1 MQDLSRIFIE
11 DSCKKHYM
19 SNSGKKGGFK
29 VHLVM
34 LIISFALQVALL
46 CSKTQSFKQL
56 LHIVVPFKGYT
67 FKIVIFFSQI

>member
-1 MQDLSRIFIE
+1 M
-11 DSCKKHYM
+11 
-19 SNSGKKGGFK
+19 
-29 VHLVM
+29 HLVM

-67 FKIVIFFSQI
+67 FKIVIFSRRFDK